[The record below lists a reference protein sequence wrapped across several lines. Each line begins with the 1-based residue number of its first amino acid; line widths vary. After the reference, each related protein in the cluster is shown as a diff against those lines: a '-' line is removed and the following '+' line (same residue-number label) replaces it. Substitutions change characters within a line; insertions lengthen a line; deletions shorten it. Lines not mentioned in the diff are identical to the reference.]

1 MDGKHP
7 ENIDPRPK
15 RRKDPGNPYTIFSTG
30 ADSESTESHYYVSFR
45 DGQGK
50 YHCLEISEE
59 LFREF
64 DRFELDDL
72 SFLNEVDNHYE
83 HSELTEVSLYNR
95 ASQPPE
101 ELEESIFRS
110 MDGAW
115 LHAAVDALPEVQRRR
130 VRLYYF
136 EGHTYQEIAAL
147 EGCTKMAVKFSVETA
162 LKNLKKEK

>member
-7 ENIDPRPK
+7 DNIDPRPK
-15 RRKDPGNPYTIFSTG
+15 RRRDPSNPYTIFSTG
-30 ADSESTESHYYVSFR
+30 ADSDDRVSHYYISFR

-59 LFREF
+59 LFQEF

-83 HSELTEVSLYNR
+83 HSDLTEVSLYNR

-115 LHAAVDALPEVQRRR
+115 LHTAVEALPEVQRRR
-130 VRLYYF
+130 VKLYFFQRLTF
-136 EGHTYQEIAAL
+136 QEIAAL
-147 EGCTKMAVKFSVETA
+147 EGCTKRAVKFSVDLAIQT
-162 LKNLKKEK
+162 LKEKY